1 MGVYQREA
9 AHKTLEYKNAVRL
22 KDTECNAS
30 PSALAASA
38 SPASAPGLRR
48 RPGREEASPHVLLLL
63 PQRVKSLP
71 VKEALRSDHAPS
83 LELPRDASRRLPSGR
98 DILEDLQQQGGSR
111 APSLRLARGQASGSP
126 RDEEISRLADSETPR
141 LLATR
146 DSNSASISALQTG
159 SAGLPGD
166 TSASRGSD
174 LPLRGGAPAVVG
186 LPEEP
191 APDAPRR
198 TPSLPPPA
206 GRGSPRPPAEA
217 WAPPAGYQVMG
228 KPRSHCFP
236 RKSGCPTLP
245 RLTLVLTLLILAAS
259 RVQGQPQFL

>member
-1 MGVYQREA
+1 MGVYQRAA
-9 AHKTLEYKNAVRL
+9 AHKTLKYKSAVRL

-30 PSALAASA
+30 TSALAASA
-38 SPASAPGLRR
+38 SPASASGLQRP
-48 RPGREEASPHVLLLL
+48 PGREEASPHDLLIL

-71 VKEALRSDHAPS
+71 VKEAPRSDHAPS
-83 LELPRDASRRLPSGR
+83 LELSCHALRRLPRGP
-98 DILEDLQQQGGSR
+98 DILEDLQRQGDSL
-111 APSLRLARGQASGSP
+111 ASSLRLARGPDSGSP
-126 RDEEISRLADSETPR
+126 PAEEISRLADSDTPR

-146 DSNSASISALQTG
+146 DSSSASFSVLQTG
-159 SAGLPGD
+159 PTRLPGD
-166 TSASRGSD
+166 TSAGRD
-174 LPLRGGAPAVVG
+174 CELPLCGGAPVVER

-236 RKSGCPTLP
+236 RRSGCPTLP
-245 RLTLVLTLLILAAS
+245 RLTLVLTLLVLAAS
-259 RVQGQPQFL
+259 RVQG